1 MNFFRNAKLVKKDGK
16 YAVELLGKTFVLGEE
31 QQRKLLASGRGEGT
45 VILGI
50 RPVHLHIDE
59 NGIPATVDVSE
70 MMGSEL
76 HLHMSAG
83 GQDVI
88 AVIPTAGLTF
98 EAVHSGNQ
106 IGFAFDPSLVHL
118 FDPETE
124 QNLI

>member
-1 MNFFRNAKLVKKDGK
+1 MVGEAADAAA
-16 YAVELLGKTFVLGEE
+16 AVE
-31 QQRKLLASGRGEGT
+31 
-45 VILGI
+45 GI
-50 RPVHLHIDE
+50 RATEPDVVLLDVHLPGGGGRAVLE
-59 NGIPATVDVSE
+59 QVRAELPTVRWLALSVSDAAE
-70 MMGSEL
+70 
-76 HLHMSAG
+76 
-83 GQDVI
+83 DVI